1 MSKMTD
7 KENTKQKIKAIYPHI
22 VVGGDIDKPCYN
34 IHWYDIEQKTMICG
48 FSSYKLELV
57 RKWLEEEF
65 EVVERDIDN
74 LIKSQET
81 EIERL
86 NNELHSKVEYNSD
99 NQTYVQEVEWHD
111 IRNGFPTDE
120 NKTYLCIE
128 KSILSGMYLKSIYR
142 YSNNLHKLDRYDFP
156 DKNMKKGFY
165 DYDGE
170 YGYSSRDKVLFW
182 AECPML
188 PEKII
193 NNSDEN
199 K

>member
-1 MSKMTD
+1 MTN
-7 KENTKQKIKAIYPHI
+7 KEINCEKCFHKDVCEKRTCAECGGLCDECEIYHQYDGKPNILNCEDFVDADIINRQRTRIK
-22 VVGGDIDKPCYN
+22 
-34 IHWYDIEQKTMICG
+34 E
-48 FSSYKLELV
+48 
-57 RKWLEEEF
+57 LEEI
-65 EVVERDIDN
+65 R
-74 LIKSQET
+74 
-81 EIERL
+81 
-86 NNELHSKVEYNSD
+86 YNSD

-128 KSILSGMYLKSIYR
+128 KSILSGRYLKSIYR
-142 YSNNLHKLDRYDFP
+142 YSNNLHKLDKYDFP

-170 YGYSSRDKVLFW
+170 YGYSSRDEVLFW

>member
-1 MSKMTD
+1 MI
-7 KENTKQKIKAIYPHI
+7 KE
-22 VVGGDIDKPCYN
+22 
-34 IHWYDIEQKTMICG
+34 
-48 FSSYKLELV
+48 
-57 RKWLEEEF
+57 
-65 EVVERDIDN
+65 
-74 LIKSQET
+74 
-81 EIERL
+81 ERL
-86 NNELHSKVEYNSD
+86 KFWENGEPFDNIRYNSD

-111 IRNGFPTDE
+111 IKNGFPTDE

-128 KSILSGMYLKSIYR
+128 KSILSGSYIKSIYR

-170 YGYSSRDKVLFW
+170 YGYSLRDKVLFW